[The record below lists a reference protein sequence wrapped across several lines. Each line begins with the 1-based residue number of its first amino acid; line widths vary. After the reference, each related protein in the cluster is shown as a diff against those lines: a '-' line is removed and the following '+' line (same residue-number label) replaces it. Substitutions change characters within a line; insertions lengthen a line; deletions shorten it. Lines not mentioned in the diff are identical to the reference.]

1 MATEG
6 SWESTGAT
14 IGRTVADS
22 APSFDRGVDPGP
34 AAPNVVIVL
43 LDDTGFSQLGCFGS
57 DIDTSNIGALTRRH
71 HIHQLSCHPVVLA
84 HSGCAPH
91 RTISTCGW
99 DAGRIELED
108 RLPTPTW
115 PHLSTCS
122 NDSRSAPLTWV
133 RTFCAG
139 KWHLAPTSDISAAG
153 PLINGHSSR
162 LRSLLWLSRGRNRP
176 IHPELVRDNSQV
188 SPPRSPEEGTTS
200 RRILLT
206 TCLRWSTT
214 SRVFGLTGRFCVPSI
229 RCHPCTS
236 SSTAQ
241 LHAEVPRAVRRGWD
255 VIANAGLNVS
265 SNSSHSAPH
274 PVSPP

>member
-1 MATEG
+1 MAASITLFRPSSRRCRRPSFRAVVLLVIVIYKCARHFLRVILSKVLDKRIRLQHNFPMVTEG

-57 DIDTSNIGALTRRH
+57 DIDTSNIDVGTRRH

-108 RLPTPTW
+108 RLPTPAW

-122 NDSRSAPLTWV
+122 NDSRSAPLRRV
-133 RTFCAG
+133 R
-139 KWHLAPTSDISAAG
+139 
-153 PLINGHSSR
+153 N
-162 LRSLLWLSRGRNRP
+162 
-176 IHPELVRDNSQV
+176 
-188 SPPRSPEEGTTS
+188 
-200 RRILLT
+200 IL
-206 TCLRWSTT
+206 CR
-214 SRVFGLTGRFCVPSI
+214 
-229 RCHPCTS
+229 
-236 SSTAQ
+236 
-241 LHAEVPRAVRRGWD
+241 
-255 VIANAGLNVS
+255 
-265 SNSSHSAPH
+265 
-274 PVSPP
+274 